1 MANSLVINWNART
14 LRYVHTDADRQGRLR
29 LVDAGQDELPIE
41 GETHAAVVT
50 GVQELVK
57 RLKADKSR
65 ILILINRG
73 SVDSATLTAP
83 PATESELPALVQNMA
98 VRDIP
103 GATEQT
109 PLDFI
114 AFPPRADG
122 TRTIR
127 AMALVA
133 EDHLL
138 VRQLIQQVGT
148 RSPRILV
155 NTHPLR
161 AYVPVEIQN
170 EQNTGGDSE
179 VATLVVSRGDD
190 VADVLLCVGGLPF
203 LSRTIRL
210 AADVPQAEIN
220 RYLQA
225 ETQRTL
231 ISAGGQMAQPP
242 KISHVVIVGNEQQ
255 TEGLDNTL
263 SEHFQ
268 VGAVVV
274 RPTSLLY
281 EPDFSNPL
289 VNVVNSGGFSP
300 LLGAAFEDAASI
312 APAIDFANPRRPP
325 LAVNR
330 TKQYLAIAAAALTV
344 VGVGYYYV
352 QSQFDELEDATT
364 TLVTRLNELD
374 EIVKETQ
381 GKRQLAAT
389 LAVWE
394 KNRISWP
401 DELRDLTERIPARPN
416 LTVQQLTIS
425 SAGPGTAVATF
436 RGVSKQ
442 PEVIAQMESNLRDK
456 YHDIRVPG
464 VREQQEGNKVVS
476 SFQATLTIRKRPVSL
491 YKAAPSD
498 DLATQAADSPVDS
511 ATESEPETPKVS
523 QDAGKVVSQP

>member
-1 MANSLVINWNART
+1 MANLLVINWNART
-14 LRYVHTDADRQGRLR
+14 LRYVHTDANRQGRLR
-29 LVDAGQDELPIE
+29 ILDAGQDELSIE

-73 SVDSATLTAP
+73 SVDSATLAAP

-109 PLDFI
+109 PIDFI

-138 VRQLIQQVGT
+138 VRQLIQQIGT

-161 AYVPVEIQN
+161 TYVPAEMQN
-170 EQNTGGDSE
+170 EQPTGADAE
-179 VATLVVSRGDD
+179 VATLVVSRGND

-220 RYLQA
+220 QYLQA

-255 TEGLDNTL
+255 TEGLDDIL

-281 EPDFSNPL
+281 APDFSNPL
-289 VNVVNSGGFSP
+289 VNVVNSGSFAP

-325 LAVNR
+325 LAINR
-330 TKQYLAIAAAALTV
+330 TRQYLAIAAAALMV
-344 VGVGYYYV
+344 VGSGYYYV
-352 QSQFDELEDATT
+352 QSQFNQLDDETAS
-364 TLVTRLNELD
+364 LVARLNELN

-381 GKRQLAAT
+381 AKRQLAAT
-389 LAVWE
+389 LGAWE

-401 DELRDLTERIPARPN
+401 DELRDLTKRIPARPN

-425 SAGPGTAVATF
+425 SAGTGTAVATF
-436 RGVSKQ
+436 RGISKQ

-464 VREQQEGNKVVS
+464 VREQQDGDKVVS

-491 YKAAPSD
+491 YKVASSVVSPAEAA
-498 DLATQAADSPVDS
+498 ADS
-511 ATESEPETPKVS
+511 ATESEPEKPNAS